1 MVQESIV
8 EYINAQM
15 KLGVSRDVIKTTLTG
30 AGWVAA
36 DVEDTLKK
44 VESAKIAQPIS
55 AMAAMAAVSAMSPAS
70 SSPAAKPMEPAI
82 AAKPFTP
89 AIGMGAGSTSPAP
102 QTIRVSDLVSSS
114 TSSSP
119 VMKPST
125 MPASKSPLTGP
136 APASVAMPAGKK
148 TKDTFQAASYPGAKP
163 HGSRGMLVTDI
174 VLIVIIIAVGGI
186 AGFLYMQNKSLSSQL
201 GSLNGQSSGVTSQ
214 LSALQAE
221 VAASTT
227 ALTAQVSS
235 LTTQTQELQMEL
247 SFFAT
252 PASAM
257 PGATSTA
264 TVSGIVSAG
273 KTGYVI
279 TAMYGAKIVVANS
292 KAASVIAAL
301 APLMATATS
310 TAPAIAASPSSTATS
325 TPVVPTVIPA
335 TPATAGQFTGTYM
348 PGSDTITLTAVN
360 GTAL

>member
-15 KLGVSRDVIKTTLTG
+15 KLGVSRDTIKTTLTG

-44 VESAKIAQPIS
+44 VELAKMTQPIS
-55 AMAAMAAVSAMSPAS
+55 AVSAMPSVS
-70 SSPAAKPMEPAI
+70 SSPAAKP
-82 AAKPFTP
+82 FTP
-89 AIGMGAGSTSPAP
+89 ASTVSTGSASPAP

-119 VMKPST
+119 VMKSST

-163 HGSRGMLVTDI
+163 HGSHGMLVTDI

-186 AGFLYMQNKSLSSQL
+186 AGFLYMQNNSLNSQL
-201 GSLNGQSSGVTSQ
+201 GALNGQSLGVNSQ
-214 LSALQAE
+214 LSALQAQ

-235 LTTQTQELQMEL
+235 LTTQTQELQTEL
-247 SFFAT
+247 SFFAVPT
-252 PASAM
+252 GAM

-264 TVSGIVSAG
+264 TISGTVSAG
-273 KTGYVI
+273 KTGYIV
-279 TAMYGAKIVVANS
+279 TAMYGVKIYVANS
-292 KAASVIAAL
+292 KVASVIAAL

-310 TAPAIAASPSSTATS
+310 TAPASASSTASS
-325 TPVVPTVIPA
+325 TPTAPTVIPA
-335 TPATAGQFTGTYM
+335 TPATAAQFSGTYI
-348 PGSDTITLTAVN
+348 PGSDTITLTAIN
-360 GTAL
+360 GTPIQ

>member
-15 KLGVSRDVIKTTLTG
+15 KLGVSRDTIKTTLTG

-44 VESAKIAQPIS
+44 VELAKMAQPIS
-55 AMAAMAAVSAMSPAS
+55 AVSATSSLS
-70 SSPAAKPMEPAI
+70 SSPAAKP
-82 AAKPFTP
+82 FTP
-89 AIGMGAGSTSPAP
+89 AVGMGSTSPAP

-119 VMKPST
+119 VIKPSV
-125 MPASKSPLTGP
+125 MPASKSSLTGP
-136 APASVAMPAGKK
+136 APASVATPAGTR
-148 TKDTFQAASYPGAKP
+148 TKDTFQAASYSAAKP
-163 HGSRGMLVTDI
+163 HGSHGMLLTDI
-174 VLIVIIIAVGGI
+174 VLIVIILAVGGV

-221 VAASTT
+221 MAASTT

-235 LTTQTQELQMEL
+235 LTTQTQELQTEL
-247 SFFAT
+247 SFFAAPIGT
-252 PASAM
+252 T

-264 TVSGIVSAG
+264 TVMGIVSAG
-273 KTGYVI
+273 KTGYII
-279 TAMYGAKIVVANS
+279 TTMYGAKIYVVNPKVAGV
-292 KAASVIAAL
+292 ATAL

-310 TAPAIAASPSSTATS
+310 TTPASASSTASS
-325 TPVVPTVIPA
+325 TPTVIPA
-335 TPATAGQFTGTYM
+335 TPATTAQFTGIYV
-348 PGSDTITLTAVN
+348 PGADTITLTEIN
-360 GTAL
+360 GASL